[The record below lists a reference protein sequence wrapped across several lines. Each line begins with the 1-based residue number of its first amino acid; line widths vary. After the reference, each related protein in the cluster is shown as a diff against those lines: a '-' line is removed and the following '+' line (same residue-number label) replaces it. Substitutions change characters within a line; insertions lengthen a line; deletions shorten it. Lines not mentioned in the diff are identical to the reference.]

1 MFSINKGALME
12 TLARQPIPVI
22 VAQHAEES
30 THLRHVRSVL
40 LRSPHVQLHRL
51 QRLDD
56 RIAAHLD
63 GIAVAGDFGLKLCR
77 EALENPGAGAVFT
90 LAVRALELKD
100 AALLQRLFAIVA
112 AEPAAERGLL
122 SAFGW
127 VPAQV
132 LPGVI
137 RDLLR
142 SNDAAQRAAGLAACV
157 MHRVDPGAAL
167 VAALADSDARLRAR
181 ALRVVGEAGRVDL
194 LPQVLDAC
202 RAEDEAQR
210 FWAAR
215 SALLLGDRSAAA
227 LAVLN
232 GLAEGAGAWSDAAA
246 EWLLK
251 VIEADAARLHLRL
264 WSEQAKVAGP
274 AEPAGAAA
282 RRRLIRR
289 CGVAGDAFFIPWLI
303 GQMQD
308 LRVSRLAGEAF
319 TLITGAD
326 LARLDLERKPP
337 EGASAGL
344 YGGPNEDPDDDLVAL
359 NEDESLPWPDPERVQ
374 GWWHANQG
382 RFPAGRRV
390 FMGAVPSPA
399 QSLKVLR
406 ESGQRQRIAAAQW
419 LGLLMPGTKLFQT
432 TAPAWRQQR
441 WLAEMDTA
449 ALHE

>member
-1 MFSINKGALME
+1 M
-12 TLARQPIPVI
+12 
-22 VAQHAEES
+22 AQHAEEAS
-30 THLRHVRSVL
+30 HLRHVRSVL

-63 GIAVAGDFGLKLCR
+63 GIAVAGDFGLKLCL
-77 EALENPGAGAVFT
+77 EALETPSAGVVFT

-127 VPAQV
+127 VPAQP
-132 LPGVI
+132 LQGVI

-142 SNDAAQRAAGLAACV
+142 SGDAAQRAAGLAACV
-157 MHRVDPGAAL
+157 MHRVDPGAVL
-167 VAALADSDARLRAR
+167 VAALADQDARLRVR
-181 ALRVVGEAGRVDL
+181 ALRVAGDAGRVDL
-194 LPQVLDAC
+194 LPQVLAAC
-202 RAEDEAQR
+202 AAEDEAQR

-232 GLAEGAGAWSDAAA
+232 GLADESGTWSDAAA

-251 VIEADAARLHLRL
+251 VVEVDGARQHLRL
-264 WSEQAKVAGP
+264 WSERAKVAGP

-303 GQMQD
+303 GQMAD
-308 LRVSRLAGEAF
+308 LQVSRLAGEAF

-337 EGASAGL
+337 EGASDGL
-344 YGGPNEDPDDDLVAL
+344 YGGPNEDPDDNNVAL
-359 NEDESLPWPDPERVQ
+359 DEDESLPWPDPERVQ
-374 GWWHANQG
+374 GWWQANQA
-382 RFPAGRRV
+382 RFTTTSSAGRRV
-390 FMGAVPSPA
+390 FMGEAPSPA

-406 ESGQRQRIAAAQW
+406 EGGQRQRIAAAQW
-419 LGLLMPGTKLFQT
+419 LGLLAPGTRLFQT
-432 TAPAWRQQR
+432 AAPAWRQQR
-441 WLAEMDTA
+441 WLAEMG
-449 ALHE
+449 

>member
-1 MFSINKGALME
+1 ME
-12 TLARQPIPVI
+12 PFTRTHIPVVI
-22 VAQHAEES
+22 AQHAEEAS
-30 THLRHVRSVL
+30 HLRHVRSVL

-63 GIAVAGDFGLKLCR
+63 GIAVAGDFGLKLCL
-77 EALENPGAGAVFT
+77 EALETPSAGAVFT

-132 LPGVI
+132 LQGVI

-142 SNDAAQRAAGLAACV
+142 SGDAAQRAAGLAACV

-167 VAALADSDARLRAR
+167 VAALAESDARLRAR

-194 LPQVLDAC
+194 LPQVLAAC
-202 RAEDEAQR
+202 TAEDEAQR

-232 GLAEGAGAWSDAAA
+232 GLAEGSSARSDAAA

-251 VIEADAARLHLRL
+251 VVEVDAARQHLRECSRL
-264 WSEQAKVAGP
+264 WSERAKVAGP
-274 AEPAGAAA
+274 VEPAGAAA

-308 LRVSRLAGEAF
+308 LLVSRLAGEAF

-337 EGASAGL
+337 EGASDGRF
-344 YGGPNEDPDDDLVAL
+344 GGPNEDPDDDNIAL
-359 NEDESLPWPDPERVQ
+359 DEDESLPWPDPERVQ
-374 GWWHANQG
+374 GWWQANQA
-382 RFPAGRRV
+382 RFPMGRRV
-390 FMGAVPSPA
+390 FMGEAPSPT
-399 QSLKVLR
+399 QSLNVLR
-406 ESGQRQRIAAAQW
+406 EGGQRQRIAAAQW
-419 LGLLMPGTKLFQT
+419 LCLLAPGTKIFQT
-432 TAPAWRQQR
+432 AAPAWRQQR
-441 WLAEMDTA
+441 WLAEMG
-449 ALHE
+449 

>member
-1 MFSINKGALME
+1 MK
-12 TLARQPIPVI
+12 TLARPHIHV
-22 VAQHAEES
+22 VVSQHAEES

-40 LRSPHVQLHRL
+40 LRSPHAQLHRL

-63 GIAVAGDFGLKLCR
+63 GIAVAGDFGLKLCL
-77 EALENPGAGAVFT
+77 EALETPSAGAVFA

-100 AALLQRLFAIVA
+100 AALLQRLFAIVVAESA
-112 AEPAAERGLL
+112 AEGGLL

-127 VPAQV
+127 VPAQA
-132 LPGVI
+132 LQGVI

-142 SNDAAQRAAGLAACV
+142 SGDAAQRAAGLAACV

-167 VAALADSDARLRAR
+167 VAALAESDARLRVR
-181 ALRVVGEAGRVDL
+181 ALRVAGEAGRVDL
-194 LPQVLDAC
+194 LPQVVAAC
-202 RAEDEAQR
+202 AAEDEAQR

-227 LAVLN
+227 LAVLSE
-232 GLAEGAGAWSDAAA
+232 LAEGSGVWSDAAA

-251 VIEADAARLHLRL
+251 VVEVDAARQHLRL

-308 LRVSRLAGEAF
+308 LAVSRLAGEAF

-337 EGASAGL
+337 EGASDGRF
-344 YGGPNEDPDDDLVAL
+344 GGPNEDPDDDNVAL
-359 NEDESLPWPDPERVQ
+359 DEDESLPWPDPERVQ
-374 GWWHANQG
+374 GWRQANQA
-382 RFPAGRRV
+382 RFPAGQRV
-390 FMGAVPSPA
+390 FMGDVPSPA

-406 ESGQRQRIAAAQW
+406 EGGQRQRIAAAQW
-419 LGLLMPGTKLFQT
+419 LGLLVPGSKLFPT
-432 TAPAWRQQR
+432 AAPAWRQQR
-441 WLAEMDTA
+441 WLA
-449 ALHE
+449 ALG